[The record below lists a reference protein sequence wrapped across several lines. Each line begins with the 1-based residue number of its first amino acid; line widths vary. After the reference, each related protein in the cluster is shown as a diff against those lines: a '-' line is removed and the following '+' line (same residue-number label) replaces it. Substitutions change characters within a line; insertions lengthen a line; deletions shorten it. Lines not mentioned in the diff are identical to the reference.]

1 MAFESFQ
8 LLQGETILAT
18 LRWYET
24 DQPWFCC
31 RFEPTAAFADVKPL
45 FDEQAQNGY
54 DEILDDKIDALGL
67 RLKDTDTG
75 QVITEFCSTLK
86 ATRRGFVTNSAI
98 EYSIQLYTAF
108 MPRVYLS
115 SALLEPGLRGEEFDL
130 DVDTAKK
137 LTRVLRLTSGEIFVA
152 FDGLGGQ
159 WECVLTHV
167 NETGKSVRAAIL
179 NEVTEER
186 AQRLHISVAQAVP
199 KGEKMEFVLQ
209 KGTELGVREFWPLL
223 AARSVPTFDDELRV
237 DARSERWRKIVQ
249 NACAQCGR
257 ADLPIVHAPCEFATA
272 VDYGTSNS
280 RCFMLDERGGSETL
294 RQALQREPLLE
305 SGESSTRNGERE
317 EETPRRVMLLV
328 GPEGGWTER
337 EREWADRYGVESVG
351 LGRSILRTET
361 AALVAVSVLSWEAGE
376 LG

>member
-1 MAFESFQ
+1 
-8 LLQGETILAT
+8 
-18 LRWYET
+18 
-24 DQPWFCC
+24 
-31 RFEPTAAFADVKPL
+31 
-45 FDEQAQNGY
+45 
-54 DEILDDKIDALGL
+54 
-67 RLKDTDTG
+67 
-75 QVITEFCSTLK
+75 
-86 ATRRGFVTNSAI
+86 
-98 EYSIQLYTAF
+98 
-108 MPRVYLS
+108 MPRVFIS
-115 SALLEPGLRGEEFDL
+115 STFLEPGLRGEEFDL
-130 DVDTAKK
+130 EPETAKK

-159 WECVLTHV
+159 WECVLTSV
-167 NETGKSVRAAIL
+167 NETGKSARAAIL
-179 NEVTEER
+179 NEVTDER
-186 AQRLHISVAQAVP
+186 PRQLHISVAQAVP

-209 KGTELGVREFWPLL
+209 KGTELGVAEFWPLL
-223 AARSVPTFDDELRV
+223 AGRSVPTFEDEMRV

-272 VDYGTSNS
+272 VDYGTNNS

-294 RQALQREPLLE
+294 RHALQREPLVE
-305 SGESSTRNGERE
+305 SAVSSTRNDDDLE
-317 EETPRRVMLLV
+317 EAPRRVMILV

-361 AALVAVSVLSWEAGE
+361 AALVAVSILSWEAGE